1 MARRGEIWLVDFGK
15 PVGRE
20 QSGIRP
26 AVVVSSDRLNEGR
39 SGVLMVVPLTTT
51 RRGLPSHIEIEPG
64 TSGLESVSYARCE
77 DLKSISM
84 ERLDHRQGA
93 AEPGA
98 LFEIARVL
106 RFLLEL

>member
-1 MARRGEIWLVDFGK
+1 MARRGDIWLVDFGN

-20 QSGIRP
+20 RAGVRP
-26 AVVVSSDRLNEGR
+26 AVVLSADRHNEGR

-64 TSGLESVSYARCE
+64 VSGLESISFAKCE
-77 DLKSISM
+77 DLKSISV
-84 ERLDHRQGA
+84 ERLVRREGA
-93 AEPGA
+93 AESEV
-98 LFEIARVL
+98 LFEIGRVL